1 MKYKVLRPSLWFCTN
16 DIVELQ
22 DLKKYFNDEAI
33 KQLLADG
40 FIEVIQ
46 EKQLPKSWEE
56 LDLINGYYVNIISK
70 SECRILYNAKP
81 HNANIFA
88 TKEEAE
94 AAIALAQLS
103 QLKKAYNG
111 DWIPDYTDNEFKFSI
126 FIDSERFQLGVSKST
141 RSFLSFKTAE
151 LRDEFARNF
160 KELILT
166 AKPFL

>member
-33 KQLLADG
+33 KQLLDDG
-40 FIEVIQ
+40 FIKVIQ
-46 EKQLPKSWEE
+46 EKQLPKSWEN
-56 LDLINGYYVNIISK
+56 LKCISGYYINSDSGIGPVVNVLTSDNN
-70 SECRILYNAKP
+70 R
-81 HNANIFA
+81 NIFS

-103 QLKKAYNG
+103 KLKKAYNG

-126 FIDSERFQLGVSKST
+126 FIDSESIKLGVFK
-141 RSFLSFKTAE
+141 RNRIFLTFKTKE
-151 LRDEFARNF
+151 LRDEFAKNF
-160 KELILT
+160 KKLILT
-166 AKPFL
+166 AKPLL

>member
-33 KQLLADG
+33 KQLLDDG
-40 FIEVIQ
+40 FIKVIQ

-56 LDLINGYYVNIISK
+56 LDSVKGYWIDEFSNIQDCFCLPSDNN
-70 SECRILYNAKP
+70 R
-81 HNANIFA
+81 NIFSK
-88 TKEEAE
+88 KEEAL

-111 DWIPDYTDNEFKFSI
+111 DWTPDYTDNEFKFSI

-141 RSFLSFKTAE
+141 RTFLTFKTAE
-151 LRDEFARNF
+151 LRDEFSRNF

-166 AKPFL
+166 AKPLL

>member
-40 FIEVIQ
+40 FIEEIQ

-56 LDLINGYYVNIISK
+56 LDFVKGYWIDEFSNIQDCFCLPSDNN
-70 SECRILYNAKP
+70 R
-81 HNANIFA
+81 NIFSK
-88 TKEEAE
+88 KEEAE

-111 DWIPDYTDNEFKFSI
+111 DWTPDYTNSEWKYAIYFDRERVCLARFKS
-126 FIDSERFQLGVSKST
+126 SS
-141 RSFLSFKTAE
+141 SFFTFKTAE
-151 LRDEFARNF
+151 LRNEFAENF

-166 AKPFL
+166 AKPLL

>member
-40 FIEVIQ
+40 FIEEI
-46 EKQLPKSWEE
+46 QLPKSWEE
-56 LDLINGYYVNIISK
+56 LDFVKGYWIDKISNIKDCSCLP
-70 SECRILYNAKP
+70 SDNNR
-81 HNANIFA
+81 NIFSK
-88 TKEEAE
+88 KEEAL

-111 DWIPDYTDNEFKFSI
+111 DWTPDYTDNEFKFSI

-141 RSFLSFKTAE
+141 RTFLTFKTVE

-166 AKPFL
+166 AKPLL

>member
-56 LDLINGYYVNIISK
+56 LDFVKGYWIDGISNIKDFSCPP
-70 SECRILYNAKP
+70 SDDNR
-81 HNANIFA
+81 NIFSK
-88 TKEEAE
+88 KEEAL

-126 FIDSERFQLGVSKST
+126 FIDSESIKLGIFK
-141 RSFLSFKTAE
+141 RNRIFLTFKTKE
-151 LRDEFARNF
+151 LRDEFAKNF

-166 AKPFL
+166 AKPLL

>member
-16 DIVELQ
+16 DIVELER
-22 DLKKYFNDEAI
+22 LILYFSNEAI
-33 KQLLADG
+33 IQLLADG
-40 FIEVIQ
+40 FIEEIQ

-56 LDLINGYYVNIISK
+56 LDFVNGYWIDGISNIKDYSCLA
-70 SECRILYNAKP
+70 SDNNR
-81 HNANIFA
+81 NIFS

-111 DWIPDYTDNEFKFSI
+111 DWTPDYTDNEFKFSI

>member
-33 KQLLADG
+33 KQLLDDG
-40 FIEVIQ
+40 FIKVIQ
-46 EKQLPKSWEE
+46 EKQLPKSWGE
-56 LDLINGYYVNIISK
+56 LDFVKGYWIDEFSYIKDCFCLASDNN
-70 SECRILYNAKP
+70 R
-81 HNANIFA
+81 NIFS

-111 DWIPDYTDNEFKFSI
+111 DWTPDYTDNEFKFSI
-126 FIDSERFQLGVSKST
+126 FIDSESIKLGVFKWN
-141 RSFLSFKTAE
+141 RIFLTFKTKE
-151 LRDEFARNF
+151 LRDEFAKNF
-160 KELILT
+160 EKLILT
-166 AKPFL
+166 AKPLL

>member
-16 DIVELQ
+16 DIVELER
-22 DLKKYFNDEAI
+22 LKLYFSNEAI

-40 FIEVIQ
+40 FIEET
-46 EKQLPKSWEE
+46 EKQLPKSWE
-56 LDLINGYYVNIISK
+56 DLKIIQGYWIDEFSNIKDCSCLP
-70 SECRILYNAKP
+70 SDNNR
-81 HNANIFA
+81 NIFSK
-88 TKEEAE
+88 KEEAL

-111 DWIPDYTDNEFKFSI
+111 DWIPDYTDNESKYVIYFDCERVCLASFKS
-126 FIDSERFQLGVSKST
+126 S
-141 RSFLSFKTAE
+141 RSFFTFKTKE

-166 AKPFL
+166 AKPLL